1 MNPNFEYLKANLIEA
16 VVDTGNDKYIEM
28 SSPSSDSS
36 ISSWDLSSLSDMDV
50 DQDLIEEE
58 EKLLSGDQD
67 IYAME
72 QLNRDKFIKMF
83 TDKSNYPNA
92 NSIAVSDKLSWSRS
106 IFF

>member
-1 MNPNFEYLKANLIEA
+1 
-16 VVDTGNDKYIEM
+16 M

-58 EKLLSGDQD
+58 KLLSGDQD
-67 IYAME
+67 IDAME

-83 TDKSNYPNA
+83 KDKSNYPNT
-92 NSIAVSDKLSWSRS
+92 NSIVVSDKLSWSRS
-106 IFF
+106 IFKKEFMIIIKKKESFQMIKERF